1 MTFAAFTDLWIKSD
15 TYIDKLTQAQA
26 RRVRELCEKFYNA
39 GRQARPHAVPVAWLT
54 DRETIYF
61 DKEDALLD
69 SDGFIEAL
77 IKRDY

>member
-15 TYIDKLTQAQA
+15 TYIDKLTPAQT

-39 GRQARPHAVPVAWLT
+39 GRRDSSNAVPVAWLT

-61 DKEDALLD
+61 DKEDAWLD
-69 SDGFIEAL
+69 CDGFIEPL
-77 IKRDY
+77 YK